1 MYRRTSHVR
10 KLDVLSV
17 DTSSVLQIGDSRQI
31 DSVSNILAVQREQ
44 AIFYENEFMFEDFS
58 VFSVPLTP
66 PSLFEP
72 LCIDTFHDCP
82 YIFIR
87 KVEVPFVAG
96 ASVVHIGSN
105 ESISLETRVV
115 NIRHLLRDDPT
126 TSGRG

>member
-1 MYRRTSHVR
+1 MYRRTSHVH

-31 DSVSNILAVQREQ
+31 DAVANILAVQREQ
-44 AIFYENEFMFEDFS
+44 AIFYENEFMFEDYS

-66 PSLFEP
+66 PSLVDP
-72 LCIDTFHDCP
+72 ICIDTFHDCP

-96 ASVVHIGSN
+96 ASIVHLGSN
-105 ESISLETRVV
+105 ESITLETRVV
-115 NIRHLLRDDPT
+115 NIRHLFQDEPNTR
-126 TSGRG
+126 GRG

>member
-1 MYRRTSHVR
+1 MYRRTSHVH
-10 KLDVLSV
+10 KLDVISV

-31 DSVSNILAVQREQ
+31 DAVANILAVQREH

-66 PSLFEP
+66 PSHSEP

-82 YIFIR
+82 HIFVR
-87 KVEVPFVAG
+87 KVKVPFLAG

-105 ESISLETRVV
+105 ESITLETRVV
-115 NIRHLLRDDPT
+115 NIRHIFQEEPNNG
-126 TSGRG
+126 GRG

>member
-31 DSVSNILAVQREQ
+31 DAVSNILAVQREQ
-44 AIFYENEFMFEDFS
+44 AIFYENEFMFDNYS
-58 VFSVPLTP
+58 AFSVPLIP
-66 PSLFEP
+66 PSLSDP
-72 LCIDTFHDCP
+72 ICIDTFHDCP

-96 ASVVHIGSN
+96 ASVVHVGSN
-105 ESISLETRVV
+105 ESITLETRVV
-115 NIRHLLRDDPT
+115 NIRHIFQDDPKT
-126 TSGRG
+126 RGRG